1 MDGERIN
8 WHQAFYAALHM
19 ELDEYRDCLE
29 FKDEYRL
36 ATDPLRVDALIIK
49 KKPEAV
55 IRKNIGAIFRRDNVL
70 EFKSPGDYISADD
83 FSKTMA
89 YCYLYTAL
97 NRIPITSLTL
107 TLAWSGHPR
116 QVIEH
121 IREVYGW
128 EVRERERGIYE
139 VSGPG
144 MAFPIQIIETRKL
157 PEEENLWLK
166 SLGRGLSAA
175 VLDRV
180 LKRSARWKKEAPAGA
195 YLYAVLQANVEAL
208 REVLAMEELTLE
220 KVLEEFGLT
229 AKWEARGK
237 ALGEALGE
245 ARGEALGE
253 ARGIAL
259 GEARGIALG
268 EARVLDLLKSGKPPE
283 EILKLYGEAGI
294 GG

>member
-1 MDGERIN
+1 
-8 WHQAFYAALHM
+8 
-19 ELDEYRDCLE
+19 
-29 FKDEYRL
+29 
-36 ATDPLRVDALIIK
+36 
-49 KKPEAV
+49 
-55 IRKNIGAIFRRDNVL
+55 
-70 EFKSPGDYISADD
+70 
-83 FSKTMA
+83 MA
-89 YCYLYTAL
+89 YCYLYAAL
-97 NRIPITSLTL
+97 NHIPVTSLTL
-107 TLAWSGHPR
+107 TLVWSGYPR

-139 VSGPG
+139 VSGAG
-144 MAFPIQIIETRKL
+144 MAFPIQIIESRKL

-180 LKRSARWKKEAPAGA
+180 LKQSARWKKEAPAGA

-229 AKWEARGK
+229 AKWEARG
-237 ALGEALGE
+237 EARGLAMGE
-245 ARGEALGE
+245 ARGMVM
-253 ARGIAL
+253 
-259 GEARGIALG
+259 G

-283 EILKLYGEAGI
+283 EILKLYGETKNQ
-294 GG
+294 